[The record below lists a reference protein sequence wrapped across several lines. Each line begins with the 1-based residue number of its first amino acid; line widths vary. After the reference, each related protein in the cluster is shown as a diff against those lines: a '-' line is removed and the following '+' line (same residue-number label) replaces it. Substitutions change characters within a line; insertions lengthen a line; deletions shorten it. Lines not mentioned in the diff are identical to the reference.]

1 MRRAA
6 LLVVCALAA
15 TLGLSGPLPAA
26 AAPSSS
32 PYTGWVDGAGEP
44 CGAAEALRW
53 LDEGVA
59 AASKFFYDPS
69 TDAWYWAEADGSI
82 ARDHDA
88 YVPLSNG
95 VDQELWLTDDAYRRA
110 NGKWVRLGA
119 DGAMVKGESLSNG
132 GWYYFDPIT
141 GAMDFEWA
149 YLPHANKWVY
159 YDPVTG
165 RMWYGQHMVDGRPY
179 YFDAVTGRKLEPAEL
194 RQRLVSTAVSTYY
207 THPDCDAALREA
219 GGTTCTY
226 GPCMAYVWWVFHQA
240 DLDIFLSDGQ
250 LLSGWPHDQFDWYK
264 ARGRVDRT
272 PRPGDV
278 VFFRF
283 DGFATNLGLSASH
296 AGIVVGTSGSYVLV
310 ADAAYDSIEQR
321 AWRMDSYMAGVA
333 HPYWGD

>member
-26 AAPSSS
+26 AAPLSS
-32 PYTGWVDGAGEP
+32 PYTGWVDRSGDP
-44 CGAAEALRW
+44 CEAAEAHRW

-69 TDAWYWAEADGSI
+69 TNAWYWAEADGSI
-82 ARDHDA
+82 ARNHDA

-119 DGAMVKGESLSNG
+119 DGAMVKGESLFNG
-132 GWYYFDPIT
+132 GWYYFDPVT

-194 RQRLVSTAVSTYY
+194 RQSILSVREVFGGRKLTGIFQPHLY
-207 THPDCDAALREA
+207 TRTRDFYKEFAESLSLLDEVIL
-219 GGTTCTY
+219 
-226 GPCMAYVWWVFHQA
+226 
-240 DLDIFLSDGQ
+240 LDIYPARELPIEGVTSRLIYD
-250 LLSGWPHDQFDWYK
+250 LL
-264 ARGRVDRT
+264 
-272 PRPGDV
+272 RPGIEK
-278 VFFRF
+278 R
-283 DGFATNLGLSASH
+283 LCHKEELP
-296 AGIVVGTSGSYVLV
+296 GIVGREDFDVLMV
-310 ADAAYDSIEQR
+310 LGAGDVDNYMDELAAIIDSKN
-321 AWRMDSYMAGVA
+321 
-333 HPYWGD
+333 